1 MRLRTFTA
9 RTMPEAMALV
19 RQHLGTDAIILST
32 GTGEGGAISVTA
44 ALEPADP
51 PRQDIIAA
59 ATDTPPSTDATELL
73 LEALTGHG
81 TPARLVDSLLSVA
94 LELPAQDS
102 ILALAGALDATF
114 SFAPLA
120 DRRPPIVRPLMLVGP
135 PGAGKTVSIAKL
147 AARAVLAR
155 QKIRVISS
163 DTVRAGAIAQ
173 LEAFTRL
180 LGIKLY
186 RVENA
191 RQLRQIV
198 DAASDDETVLIDSAG
213 INPYNASDRDELA
226 DYIGTAGA
234 EPVFVLPAGGDL
246 FDTVEIAQAFRALG
260 STRMLV
266 TRLDMVH
273 RLGSVLAAAA
283 DSHLSFSDAG
293 IAPDVAQGLT
303 PLNPVALARLL
314 MPEAMQPIRPL
325 TPELATP

>member
-51 PRQDIIAA
+51 PRRDIIAA
-59 ATDTPPSTDATELL
+59 TADMPQPADATELL

-120 DRRPPIVRPLMLVGP
+120 DRRPPVRSLMLVGP

-180 LGIKLY
+180 LGIKLH

-191 RQLRQIV
+191 RQLRQLV
-198 DAASDDETVLIDSAG
+198 DETGDDEAVLIDSAG

-226 DYIGTAGA
+226 EYIGAAGA
-234 EPVFVLPAGGDL
+234 EPIFVLPAGGDL

-293 IAPDVAQGLT
+293 ITPDVAQGLT

-314 MPEAMQPIRPL
+314 MPEAVQPIRSL

>member
-32 GTGEGGAISVTA
+32 GSGEGGAISVTA
-44 ALEPADP
+44 ALDPADP
-51 PRQDIIAA
+51 PRPDMMASAA
-59 ATDTPPSTDATELL
+59 DLPPPVDVTEQM
-73 LEALTGHG
+73 LEALAGHG
-81 TPARLVDSLLSVA
+81 TPPRLVDSLLQVA
-94 LELPAQDS
+94 LELPARDAV
-102 ILALAGALDATF
+102 LALAGALDATF
-114 SFAPLA
+114 SFTPLT
-120 DRRPPIVRPLMLVGP
+120 DRKPPHPLMLVGA

-147 AARAVLAR
+147 AARAVLAG

-180 LGIKLY
+180 LGVKLH
-186 RVENA
+186 RAENA
-191 RQLRQIV
+191 RQLGELV
-198 DAASDDETVLIDSAG
+198 AKAGDDEIVLIDSAG

-226 DYIGTAGA
+226 DLIGAARA

-246 FDTVEIAQAFRALG
+246 YDTVEITQAFRALG
-260 STRMLV
+260 STRLLV

-293 IAPDVAQGLT
+293 ISPDVAQGLT

-314 MPEAMQPIRPL
+314 MPEAAQPTHSL
-325 TPELATP
+325 SPELATP

>member
-19 RQHLGTDAIILST
+19 RQHLGTEAIILST
-32 GTGEGGAISVTA
+32 ASGEGGTITVTA
-44 ALEPADP
+44 ALEPSDP
-51 PRQDIIAA
+51 PRRDNAA
-59 ATDTPPSTDATELL
+59 SAAGRAPPVDATELL

-81 TPARLVDSLLSVA
+81 TPARLVDSLISVA
-94 LELPAQDS
+94 LELPAQDA

-114 SFAPLA
+114 SFAPLT
-120 DRRPPIVRPLMLVGP
+120 DRRPPRPLMLVGP

-186 RVENA
+186 RAENPK
-191 RQLRQIV
+191 QLGQLAD
-198 DAASDDETVLIDSAG
+198 DASQDEAVLIDSAG
-213 INPYNASDRDELA
+213 INPYNASDRNELA
-226 DYIGTAGA
+226 DYIGATGA
-234 EPVFVLPAGGDL
+234 EPIFVLPGGGDL
-246 FDTVEIAQAFRALG
+246 FDTVEITQAFRALG

-273 RLGSVLAAAA
+273 RLGSILAAAA
-283 DSHLSFSDAG
+283 DSRLSFCDAG
-293 IAPDVAQGLT
+293 IGPDIAQGLT
-303 PLNPVALARLL
+303 PLNPVALARLI
-314 MPEAMQPIRPL
+314 MPEAIQPTRPL

>member
-32 GTGEGGAISVTA
+32 GSGEGGAISVTA
-44 ALEPADP
+44 ALDPADP
-51 PRQDIIAA
+51 PRHDAA
-59 ATDTPPSTDATELL
+59 APATDMPPPVDVTEQM
-73 LEALTGHG
+73 LESLSGHG

-102 ILALAGALDATF
+102 VLALAGALDATF

-120 DRRPPIVRPLMLVGP
+120 DRRPPCPLMLVGA

-180 LGIKLY
+180 LGVKLH
-186 RVENA
+186 RAENA
-191 RQLRQIV
+191 RQLGQLV
-198 DAASDDETVLIDSAG
+198 DAAGDDETVLIDSAG
-213 INPYNASDRDELA
+213 INPYNASDRNELA
-226 DYIGTAGA
+226 DQIDAARA

-260 STRMLV
+260 STRLLV

-293 IAPDVAQGLT
+293 ISPDVAQGLT

-314 MPEAMQPIRPL
+314 MPEAAQPTRSL
-325 TPELATP
+325 SPELATP